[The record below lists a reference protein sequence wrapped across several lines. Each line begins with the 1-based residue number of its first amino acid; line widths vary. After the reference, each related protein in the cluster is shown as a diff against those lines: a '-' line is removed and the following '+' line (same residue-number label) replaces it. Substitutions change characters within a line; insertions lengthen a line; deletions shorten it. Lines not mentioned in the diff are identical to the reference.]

1 MHWRLPFIEDPR
13 RDVQVVWYLVVM
25 IVKSTLRASLL
36 KGLWQVPRW
45 LVARMWLDGF
55 KSHLAAEA
63 LWVLM
68 HLNET
73 VCYHTLTAKRLLT
86 NKSIVVGSP
95 QVTKSRETIAWW
107 VRLAP
112 V

>member
-1 MHWRLPFIEDPR
+1 MYK
-13 RDVQVVWYLVVM
+13 WYLVVM

-36 KGLWQVPRW
+36 KGLWQVPGW

-73 VCYHTLTAKRLLT
+73 VCYHAPTANRLLT

-95 QVTKSRETIAWW
+95 QVTKSRETIAGW

-112 V
+112 M